1 MSDYLFDT
9 NETINNG
16 DYVEFKPKFFK
27 PITKDNIYLLEI
39 YGVNN
44 NNKLKVQIYN
54 KLDNETR
61 NVIEIIIIY
70 KNKYHLYLSYSYNK
84 QDVKN
89 GLINIGSIP
98 IFNQEQSTINTTL
111 NVPISRKQLFMDKI
125 LRNILDEINNLSTD
139 ISMTYLN
146 LLSKLIYIPFIQE
159 IYVNYENVF
168 DLLPEQI
175 RNTDIFSIIANY
187 I

>member
-1 MSDYLFDT
+1 VD
-9 NETINNG
+9 
-16 DYVEFKPKFFK
+16 
-27 PITKDNIYLLEI
+27 
-39 YGVNN
+39 
-44 NNKLKVQIYN
+44 
-54 KLDNETR
+54 
-61 NVIEIIIIY
+61 
-70 KNKYHLYLSYSYNK
+70 NKYHLYLSYSYNK
-84 QDVKN
+84 QDVKS

-98 IFNQEQSTINTTL
+98 IFNQEQRSTNSTL
-111 NVPISRKQLFMDKI
+111 NVPISRKQLFIDKI

-159 IYVNYENVF
+159 IYVNYENVYG
-168 DLLPEQI
+168 LLPKQI